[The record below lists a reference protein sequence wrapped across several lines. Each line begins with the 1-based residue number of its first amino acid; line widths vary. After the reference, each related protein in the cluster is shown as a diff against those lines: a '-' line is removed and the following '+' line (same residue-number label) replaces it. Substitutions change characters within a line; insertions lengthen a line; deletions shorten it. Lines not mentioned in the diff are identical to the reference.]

1 MYDRFLCNS
10 QRTLH
15 QVVVTMDTRMPF
27 ASASAQ
33 HQEHREQLA
42 GTSTSTLPDFA
53 SSDRPSSPM
62 SISSTASPSTP
73 LQSARKGTHFQQG
86 HVIQNSSFSPSPFSI
101 YNSPSAQAPSF
112 NNFGSPVVANS
123 TSSSTTAAGIKAH
136 RRVSLS
142 LNLTKP
148 LRCTSLHQSMV
159 PPSPESAVVANSPRS
174 RRNSVA
180 SARSGS
186 GSGSDNSGVSS
197 VSTGQM
203 GYNNHAFHGIG
214 RNSSPATLQQREG
227 SSSLSALGMVSSA
240 ASTPNA
246 SNGMGSS
253 SSSDEE
259 ADEDLED
266 IAADA
271 EFSRNFDT
279 GDKTGPS
286 FAIDRTLLRKHSV
299 SSRNGSSDSSSI
311 SSPNTP
317 NMFPPTASS
326 SQFNTIITPTGAPGT
341 ATSSY
346 FPRFPSTDDDMP
358 LADQATESRRNSATS
373 RLREHMNFKDASPST
388 PPAQPAPIPNS
399 PIEEMPRRAVVFSRL
414 GGGSLKP
421 QTRSFMRVTRE
432 LADEFAPA
440 DAEIKH
446 EAEITMAFRD
456 ESGGGEEDDYE
467 DDEDDDDMDVA
478 SSRRRA
484 DRRKQKFNN
493 KYKDCYPAVPT
504 QDTIFPTDTAASP
517 SASGK
522 LLESPPF
529 QRRKR
534 AASGASVG
542 YWSDQ
547 RGDDD
552 DDMLNDTDDG
562 PRDDTGVGIPSAS
575 ASPVTGAMFIQA
587 MKRPSEGWE
596 SPLSTSPVG
605 STALDRKLK
614 RRGTVDERFEPYSI
628 KRRAVSPGMVT
639 AASPTVGSSGT
650 FAAGKR
656 SMKQMQDT
664 YDRIQKM
671 SLN

>member
-1 MYDRFLCNS
+1 
-10 QRTLH
+10 
-15 QVVVTMDTRMPF
+15 
-27 ASASAQ
+27 
-33 HQEHREQLA
+33 
-42 GTSTSTLPDFA
+42 
-53 SSDRPSSPM
+53 
-62 SISSTASPSTP
+62 
-73 LQSARKGTHFQQG
+73 
-86 HVIQNSSFSPSPFSI
+86 
-101 YNSPSAQAPSF
+101 
-112 NNFGSPVVANS
+112 
-123 TSSSTTAAGIKAH
+123 
-136 RRVSLS
+136 
-142 LNLTKP
+142 
-148 LRCTSLHQSMV
+148 
-159 PPSPESAVVANSPRS
+159 
-174 RRNSVA
+174 
-180 SARSGS
+180 
-186 GSGSDNSGVSS
+186 
-197 VSTGQM
+197 
-203 GYNNHAFHGIG
+203 
-214 RNSSPATLQQREG
+214 
-227 SSSLSALGMVSSA
+227 
-240 ASTPNA
+240 
-246 SNGMGSS
+246 
-253 SSSDEE
+253 
-259 ADEDLED
+259 
-266 IAADA
+266 
-271 EFSRNFDT
+271 
-279 GDKTGPS
+279 
-286 FAIDRTLLRKHSV
+286 
-299 SSRNGSSDSSSI
+299 
-311 SSPNTP
+311 
-317 NMFPPTASS
+317 MFPPTASS
-326 SQFNTIITPTGAPGT
+326 SQFNSIITPTGAPGT

-358 LADQATESRRNSATS
+358 LADQAATESRRNSMTS
-373 RLREHMNFKDASPST
+373 RLREHVNFSAGSPAT

-421 QTRSFMRVTRE
+421 QTRSFMRITRE

-456 ESGGGEEDDYE
+456 ESGDGEEDDYE

-504 QDTIFPTDTAASP
+504 GDTILDTPASP
-517 SASGK
+517 SAASGK

-534 AASGASVG
+534 AASAASVG

-552 DDMLNDTDDG
+552 DDMLNDIDDG
-562 PRDDTGVGIPSAS
+562 RRDYNGVGVPSAS
-575 ASPVTGAMFIQA
+575 ASPVAGAMFIQA
-587 MKRPSEGWE
+587 LKRPSEGWE

-605 STALDRKLK
+605 SAGFDRKLK

-639 AASPTVGSSGT
+639 AASPTVGSPGT